1 MFAFRTAKPKG
12 IELFVAFLGFAL
24 LEPVFMRLLKL
35 QNANIHMNPPYG
47 ISCGT
52 MPMIFGQTCRVVMS
66 MSQNT

>member
-35 QNANIHMNPPYG
+35 QNANMHMNPPYWDQLWYDANDFW
-47 ISCGT
+47 SGT
-52 MPMIFGQTCRVVMS
+52 LSSFGQ
-66 MSQNT
+66 